1 MCGYQWDDERLSLA
15 LGDDS
20 IFISPC
26 KMRPQSFWWSTD
38 WLVLVPSF
46 RPLACTLGYAMH
58 ARAFLNLVR
67 FGATLP
73 VYFDRL
79 RSCKFSM
86 GASAAWQRASE
97 GRADRQLR
105 ARKRRAGRVLKP
117 KRPTEERCLVPCR
130 VPTNPAPLLPCCAHH
145 RRRLPDSP
153 MTLGPVG
160 DSITEPHAA
169 PGLSLSPSLR
179 AACVC
184 SVCPPA
190 CVDLLRALDG
200 APTAHCPRQPSP
212 PLRRMP
218 DRPHT
223 GAKRRAST

>member
-1 MCGYQWDDERLSLA
+1 MQEQKWSGMCGYQWDDERLSLA

-86 GASAAWQRASE
+86 GASAA
-97 GRADRQLR
+97 
-105 ARKRRAGRVLKP
+105 
-117 KRPTEERCLVPCR
+117 
-130 VPTNPAPLLPCCAHH
+130 
-145 RRRLPDSP
+145 
-153 MTLGPVG
+153 
-160 DSITEPHAA
+160 
-169 PGLSLSPSLR
+169 
-179 AACVC
+179 
-184 SVCPPA
+184 
-190 CVDLLRALDG
+190 
-200 APTAHCPRQPSP
+200 
-212 PLRRMP
+212 
-218 DRPHT
+218 
-223 GAKRRAST
+223 